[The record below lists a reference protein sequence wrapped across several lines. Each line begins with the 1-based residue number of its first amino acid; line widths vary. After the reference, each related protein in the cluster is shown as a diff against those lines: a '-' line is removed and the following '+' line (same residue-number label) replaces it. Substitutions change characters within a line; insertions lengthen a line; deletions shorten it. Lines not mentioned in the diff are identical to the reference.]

1 MAGKQS
7 TPPTRAP
14 IRNPRGPLRQRRAS
28 LRHDRATWADARK
41 EPGPKRNRPSHAVL
55 RSGTIG
61 APVMN
66 DDTSEARLR
75 SDARR
80 NRRTVLDAAVALLA
94 QRPQATMQ
102 EVADASGLG
111 RTTVYRHFPRRQ
123 DLIDALY
130 AQVVRESAETVRE
143 AIAEAGN
150 ARELLC
156 DLGERV
162 IAIGDRYR
170 FLDAHPE
177 LRERTLAG
185 DGPPRGGQPP
195 GAPPPPG
202 RGRGGGRGELRD
214 DLPVDWMLTTMRGLA
229 VVAMVEVGGG
239 RMTVEE
245 AGRLVGET
253 CASA

>member
-1 MAGKQS
+1 MTDETS
-7 TPPTRAP
+7 D
-14 IRNPRGPLRQRRAS
+14 GP
-28 LRHDRATWADARK
+28 
-41 EPGPKRNRPSHAVL
+41 
-55 RSGTIG
+55 
-61 APVMN
+61 
-66 DDTSEARLR
+66 LR

-130 AQVVRESAETVRE
+130 DEVLRESGQTVRE
-143 AIAEAGN
+143 AIEQADN
-150 ARELLC
+150 ARQLLC

-177 LRERTLAG
+177 LRDRTLSGSGYEESRDPLQTYLA
-185 DGPPRGGQPP
+185 DAQ
-195 GAPPPPG
+195 A
-202 RGRGGGRGELRD
+202 RGEVRS
-214 DLPVDWMLTTMRGLA
+214 DLPVSWMLATMRGLA
-229 VVAMVEVGGG
+229 VVAMVEVAAG
-239 RMTVEE
+239 RMDVEE
-245 AGRLVGET
+245 AGRHVGET
-253 CASA
+253 CASAFADQDGGASIGGK

>member
-1 MAGKQS
+1 
-7 TPPTRAP
+7 
-14 IRNPRGPLRQRRAS
+14 
-28 LRHDRATWADARK
+28 
-41 EPGPKRNRPSHAVL
+41 
-55 RSGTIG
+55 
-61 APVMN
+61 MN
-66 DDTSEARLR
+66 DDTSDARLR

-130 AQVVRESAETVRE
+130 EQVLAESAQTVKD
-143 AIAEAGN
+143 AIAAATN

-156 DLGERV
+156 DLGARV

-177 LRERTLAG
+177 LRERTLQ
-185 DGPPRGGQPP
+185 GQADRE
-195 GAPPPPG
+195 GADPLSDYLTAAQ
-202 RGRGGGRGELRD
+202 GRGEIRED
-214 DLPVDWMLTTMRGLA
+214 IPVSWMLTSMRGLA
-229 VVAMVEVGGG
+229 VVAMFEVSAG
-239 RMTVEE
+239 RMSVED
-245 AGRLVGET
+245 AGQHVGET
-253 CASA
+253 CASAFAREPAGTGTG

>member
-1 MAGKQS
+1 M
-7 TPPTRAP
+7 T
-14 IRNPRGPLRQRRAS
+14 
-28 LRHDRATWADARK
+28 
-41 EPGPKRNRPSHAVL
+41 
-55 RSGTIG
+55 
-61 APVMN
+61 
-66 DDTSEARLR
+66 DDTSDARLR

-130 AQVVRESAETVRE
+130 EEVLREAAETVQE
-143 AIAEAGN
+143 AVARADT

-156 DLGERV
+156 DLGTRI

-177 LRERTLAG
+177 LRERALAG
-185 DGPPRGGQPP
+185 RSE
-195 GAPPPPG
+195 AE
-202 RGRGGGRGELRD
+202 GGRENDPLHDYLTQAQARGEVRG
-214 DLPVDWMLTTMRGLA
+214 DLPVAWMLTTLRGLG
-229 VVAMVEVGGG
+229 VVAMVEVSAG
-239 RMTVEE
+239 RMSVEE
-245 AGRLVGET
+245 AGRHVGET
-253 CASA
+253 CASAFAPELAPSSAATG

>member
-1 MAGKQS
+1 
-7 TPPTRAP
+7 
-14 IRNPRGPLRQRRAS
+14 
-28 LRHDRATWADARK
+28 
-41 EPGPKRNRPSHAVL
+41 
-55 RSGTIG
+55 
-61 APVMN
+61 MN
-66 DDTSEARLR
+66 DDTSDARLR

-130 AQVVRESAETVRE
+130 EQVLAESAHTVKD
-143 AIAEAGN
+143 AIAAATD
-150 ARELLC
+150 ARDLLC
-156 DLGERV
+156 DLGARV

-177 LRERTLAG
+177 LRERTLQGSG
-185 DGPPRGGQPP
+185 DSE
-195 GAPPPPG
+195 G
-202 RGRGGGRGELRD
+202 RDPLNDYLTAAQERGEVRD
-214 DLPVDWMLTTMRGLA
+214 DVPVSWMLTTMRGLA
-229 VVAMVEVGGG
+229 VVAMFEVSAG

-245 AGRLVGET
+245 AGKHVGET
-253 CASA
+253 CASAFATEATRSGTG

>member
-1 MAGKQS
+1 
-7 TPPTRAP
+7 
-14 IRNPRGPLRQRRAS
+14 
-28 LRHDRATWADARK
+28 
-41 EPGPKRNRPSHAVL
+41 
-55 RSGTIG
+55 
-61 APVMN
+61 MN
-66 DDTSEARLR
+66 DDTSDARLR

-130 AQVVRESAETVRE
+130 EQVLAESAQTVKD
-143 AIAEAGN
+143 AIAAASN
-150 ARELLC
+150 ARDLLC
-156 DLGERV
+156 DLGARV

-177 LRERTLAG
+177 LRERTLQGSG
-185 DGPPRGGQPP
+185 DDRE
-195 GAPPPPG
+195 GADPLNDYLTAA
-202 RGRGGGRGELRD
+202 RDRGEVRD
-214 DLPVDWMLTTMRGLA
+214 DVPVSWMLTTMRGLA
-229 VVAMVEVGGG
+229 VVAMFEVSAG

-245 AGRLVGET
+245 AGRHVGET
-253 CASA
+253 CASAFATGAGRPGTG

>member
-1 MAGKQS
+1 
-7 TPPTRAP
+7 
-14 IRNPRGPLRQRRAS
+14 
-28 LRHDRATWADARK
+28 
-41 EPGPKRNRPSHAVL
+41 
-55 RSGTIG
+55 
-61 APVMN
+61 MN
-66 DDTSEARLR
+66 DDTSDARLR

-130 AQVVRESAETVRE
+130 EEVLSESAATVRE
-143 AIAEAGN
+143 AIAAAAS

-156 DLGERV
+156 DLGARV

-185 DGPPRGGQPP
+185 AGDSEGSDPLHEYLSAAQ
-195 GAPPPPG
+195 A
-202 RGRGGGRGELRD
+202 RGEVRD
-214 DLPVDWMLTTMRGLA
+214 DVPVAWMLTSMRGLA
-229 VVAMVEVGGG
+229 VVAMVEVGAG

-245 AGRLVGET
+245 AGRHVGET
-253 CASA
+253 CASAFATAGSPSGVS